1 MRVPE
6 RHSVNLF
13 DYAGTCIVEIE
24 DDDTELALVNPDI
37 LRDMADAV
45 DEMGIDKARLFV
57 EHPSDAA
64 DDAPD
69 EPLITLVA
77 EDGQMGAQMAPVNR
91 KQFRADKEGDD
102 DE

>member
-6 RHSVNLF
+6 RHNVDAFNRI
-13 DYAGTCIVEIE
+13 GTCRVEIE
-24 DDDTELALVNPDI
+24 DRDTELALVNPI
-37 LRDMADAV
+37 LLRDMADAV

-57 EHPSDAA
+57 EHPSDTA

-91 KQFRADKEGDD
+91 KQFRSDKEGDD